1 MSGRGV
7 VRSWRTKYTPATRL
21 TAKMARVAGAVKP
34 HEGARLRPSRPAVTA
49 PERAADPIQ
58 SSWRQ
63 GLTGEWPARSV
74 GEEAAGGAAGTRPPP
89 SRSAA
94 IGSGASASDAGSAE
108 RSWAGRTMTASTAAM
123 AIRGSSPQKRGRH
136 PKYWMIGAPMVN
148 TRTAPPAPT
157 RAHQPIALT
166 RSSWEKAWRTRAIDA
181 APVAAPCTPSN
192 RRAAMSTPAV
202 GAEAVRTTLT
212 AAPERTAPP
221 NPVKVMFTDT
231 GPASTVHSPHHW

>member
-21 TAKMARVAGAVKP
+21 AAKMARVAGAVKP

-63 GLTGEWPARSV
+63 GLTGKSPARSV
-74 GEEAAGGAAGTRPPP
+74 GEVAAGGALGAPVGTGSAPA
-89 SRSAA
+89 RSAVSGSLVA
-94 IGSGASASDAGSAE
+94 PAALGSGPSPSDANSTE
-108 RSWAGRTMTASTAAM
+108 PSWAGSTTTASTAAM
-123 AIRGSSPQKRGRH
+123 AIRGSSPQKRARH
-136 PKYWMIGAPMVN
+136 PKYWMIGAPMV
-148 TRTAPPAPT
+148 TPRTGPPAP
-157 RAHQPIALT
+157 
-166 RSSWEKAWRTRAIDA
+166 TRAIDA

-212 AAPERTAPP
+212 AAP
-221 NPVKVMFTDT
+221 D
-231 GPASTVHSPHHW
+231 SPHR

>member
-74 GEEAAGGAAGTRPPP
+74 GEEAAGGAVGTRSAPG
-89 SRSAA
+89 RSAA
-94 IGSGASASDAGSAE
+94 IGSGGSAADGG
-108 RSWAGRTMTASTAAM
+108 SGGGACAG
-123 AIRGSSPQKRGRH
+123 GR
-136 PKYWMIGAPMVN
+136 
-148 TRTAPPAPT
+148 
-157 RAHQPIALT
+157 
-166 RSSWEKAWRTRAIDA
+166 EK
-181 APVAAPCTPSN
+181 
-192 RRAAMSTPAV
+192 
-202 GAEAVRTTLT
+202 
-212 AAPERTAPP
+212 
-221 NPVKVMFTDT
+221 
-231 GPASTVHSPHHW
+231 